1 MEDFEVTLVA
11 SDVWIGFTEEP
22 NIQSIQEAR
31 RLLDNLT
38 DVLIKK
44 DLNVPTPI
52 K

>member
-1 MEDFEVTLVA
+1 MDDFDTTLVA
-11 SDVWIGFTEEP
+11 QGVWIGFYEEP

-38 DVLIKK
+38 DLLIAKE
-44 DLNVPTPI
+44 LNVSTPI